1 MPQDKKP
8 LGLSKPKKI
17 SVKRALQISDSLI
30 SAPTK
35 SMTESDSNYAKSERL
50 RKLVYSKM
58 TPSQIKALE
67 SRKDSLITKSLKSE
81 VKSLREVMNKKYPK
95 IVPKN

>member
-17 SVKRALQISDSLI
+17 SVKRALEISDSLI

-35 SMTESDSNYAKSERL
+35 SMRESDSNYEKSERL
-50 RKLVYSKM
+50 RMQVYSKM